1 MAGAGPTAWAW
12 STPWTGCSIET
23 ATGSRTTRAHILQHV
38 PFEGLGSI
46 EAWLSA
52 RGARIGWT
60 RFHELGAALPD
71 PASLDLIIALGGPMS
86 VHDAARLP
94 WLAAEQRFLAE
105 SARGGRPTVGI
116 CLGAQLLAAGLG
128 AEVRPAAHQEIGWF
142 AVEAAAGA
150 PALGALLPATPVF
163 HWHGETFDL
172 PAGARHL
179 ARSEACAH
187 QGFQLGEHAVALQF
201 HPEAIPVAVAAMV
214 DHGRDELDGS
224 AWVQS
229 EREILAAPIAD
240 YAAGNRF
247 MAAVLDAV
255 TA

>member
-1 MAGAGPTAWAW
+1 M
-12 STPWTGCSIET
+12 
-23 ATGSRTTRAHILQHV
+23 RAHILQHV
-38 PFEGLGSI
+38 PCEGLGSI
-46 EAWLSA
+46 EAWLGV

-60 RFHELGAALPD
+60 RFHEPAAVLPD

-86 VHDAARLP
+86 VHDGARLP
-94 WLAAEQRFLAE
+94 WLGAEQRFLAAA
-105 SARGGRPTVGI
+105 ARGGRPTVGI

-128 AEVRPAAHQEIGWF
+128 AEVRPAAHREIGWF

-150 PALGALLPATPVF
+150 PALAAMLPPTPVF
-163 HWHGETFDL
+163 HWHGETFAL

-187 QGFQLGEHAVALQF
+187 QGFQLGERTVALQF
-201 HPEAIPVAVAAMV
+201 HPEATPEAVAAMV
-214 DHGRDELDGS
+214 AHGSDELDGG

-229 EREILAAPIAD
+229 ERTILAAPAAD

>member
-1 MAGAGPTAWAW
+1 M
-12 STPWTGCSIET
+12 
-23 ATGSRTTRAHILQHV
+23 RVHVLQHV

-46 EAWLSA
+46 EAWLAA
-52 RGARIGWT
+52 RGAQVGWT
-60 RFHELGAALPD
+60 RFDEPGAVLPA
-71 PASLDLIIALGGPMS
+71 PAQLDLIITLGGPMS
-86 VHDAARLP
+86 VHDAGRLP
-94 WLAAEQRFLAE
+94 WLAAERRFLAE
-105 SARGGRPTVGI
+105 AARTGRPTVGI

-128 AEVRPAAHQEIGWF
+128 AAVGPAAHREIGWF
-142 AVEAAAGA
+142 AVEAVDDGSPLVAE
-150 PALGALLPATPVF
+150 LPVTPVF

-179 ARSEACAH
+179 ARSAACEH
-187 QGFQLGEHAVALQF
+187 QAFWWGKRAVGLQF
-201 HPEAIPVAVAAMV
+201 HPEATPAAVAAMV
-214 DHGRDELDGS
+214 AADPEDLDGS

-229 EREILAAPIAD
+229 ATEILATPAVD